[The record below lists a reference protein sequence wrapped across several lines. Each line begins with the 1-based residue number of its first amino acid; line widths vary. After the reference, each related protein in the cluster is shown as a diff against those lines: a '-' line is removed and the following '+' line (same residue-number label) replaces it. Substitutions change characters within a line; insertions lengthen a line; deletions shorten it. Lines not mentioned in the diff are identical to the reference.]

1 LVATLLADA
10 RDPRTPHDSIDID
23 LVAYVMIGVPDV
35 GAVRTVVPALV
46 SLVEQATIRIVDM
59 VVLSRDDDGS
69 VATLE
74 LEAVEHLAPLRD
86 LDVEVGRML
95 NRHDLE
101 MLALALDRSTAAV
114 VLITEDRWASALCE
128 AVRAAGGHIIGGE
141 RIDAGRVR
149 AALSEEPNDSEG
161 G

>member
-1 LVATLLADA
+1 MATLLADA
-10 RDPRTPHDSIDID
+10 RNPRTPHDPIDTD
-23 LVAYVMIGVPDV
+23 LVAYLMIAVPDV
-35 GAVRTVVPALV
+35 GAARSVVPALV

-74 LEAVEHLAPLRD
+74 LEAVEQLAPLRD

-101 MLALALDRSTAAV
+101 MLALTLDRGTAAV
-114 VLITEDRWASALCE
+114 VLVTEDRWAHALSE
-128 AVRAAGGHIIGGE
+128 AVRAAGGRIIAGE

-149 AALSEEPNDSEG
+149 AALSEDPNDSEG
-161 G
+161 A

>member
-1 LVATLLADA
+1 VVTLLADA
-10 RDPRTPHDSIDID
+10 REPLTPHDSIDTD

-35 GAVRTVVPALV
+35 GAVTSVVPALV

-59 VVLSRDDDGS
+59 VVLSRDDDGL
-69 VATLE
+69 VATME

-101 MLALALDRSTAAV
+101 MLALALDRGTAAV
-114 VLITEDRWASALCE
+114 VLVTEDRWASALCE
-128 AVRAAGGHIIGGE
+128 AARAAGGHIIAGE
-141 RIDAGRVR
+141 RIDAGRAR

-161 G
+161 A